1 MGRRAEVNSM
11 PKIKVV
17 QIGRTYERT
26 VALTAVQ
33 RACAW
38 CLAERREERYPG
50 SFLSVLCPT
59 CVRRYHAWRQ
69 ENYRRRQAGQ
79 PAISLPDWAVWRGH
93 PAVPCG
99 PHGNPSFLG
108 KRARTPG
115 RKAEAHERLS

>member
-1 MGRRAEVNSM
+1 M
-11 PKIKVV
+11 PPAKVV
-17 QIGRTYERT
+17 SVSVKKTYHRT
-26 VALTAVQ
+26 VTLTAIS

-38 CLAERREERYPG
+38 CQAERHEERFPG

-69 ENYRRRQAGQ
+69 ENYRRRQTGQ
-79 PAISLPDWAVWRGH
+79 PAISLPAWASLRGH

-115 RKAEAHERLS
+115 RKARTDERLS